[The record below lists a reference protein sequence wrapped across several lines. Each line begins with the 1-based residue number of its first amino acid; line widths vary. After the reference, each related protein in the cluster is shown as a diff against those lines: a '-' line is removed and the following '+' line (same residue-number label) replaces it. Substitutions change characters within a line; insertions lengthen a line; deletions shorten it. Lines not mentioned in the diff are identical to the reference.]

1 MLQANQPTPE
11 SHTPMLKGAIYPV
24 TSMDPIVAEVHA
36 IRAKEWDQ
44 YGENSQAWFD
54 ALLLRQAQRMQ
65 QHVS

>member
-1 MLQANQPTPE
+1 MLQTNQPTPE
-11 SHTPMLKGAIYPV
+11 SRTPMLNGATYPV

-36 IRAKEWDQ
+36 IRVKEWNQ

-65 QHVS
+65 QSVS